1 MTKTK
6 KKSEWAKLPL
16 RWIHKGGLGTFTD
29 MKLKKTRVP
38 EGQEWTEAWLHDR
51 EARKGPCRDKGK
63 LGHLFSN
70 VLYLKE

>member
-16 RWIHKGGLGTFTD
+16 RWIHKGGLQTFTD

-38 EGQEWTEAWLHDR
+38 EGQEWTEAL
-51 EARKGPCRDKGK
+51 
-63 LGHLFSN
+63 LGSPQN
-70 VLYLKE
+70 SEKIVR